1 MITTKGTVVH
11 YTCSQKKKTGCEGK
25 ATVQRIQS
33 KGDDGNIVTEEKL
46 VAVSSPAVH
55 SRFHYPDQPAI
66 TADCLVFKMKEEVT
80 RNPLAPVGMNTEQTG
95 RVNMLFIFVKH
106 RSGQRQDFERRA
118 P

>member
-1 MITTKGTVVH
+1 MIIFQLHVNKITTKGTVVH

-55 SRFHYPDQPAI
+55 PRFHYPDQPAI

-95 RVNMLFIFVKH
+95 RVNMLSYIC
-106 RSGQRQDFERRA
+106 
-118 P
+118 

>member
-33 KGDDGNIVTEEKL
+33 EGDDGIIVTEEKL

-55 SRFHYPDQPAI
+55 PRFHYPDQAAI
-66 TADCLVFKMKEEVT
+66 TADYLVFKMKEEVT
-80 RNPLAPVGMNTEQTG
+80 RNPPAPVGMNTEQTG
-95 RVNMLFIFVKH
+95 RVNMLYYIC
-106 RSGQRQDFERRA
+106 
-118 P
+118 